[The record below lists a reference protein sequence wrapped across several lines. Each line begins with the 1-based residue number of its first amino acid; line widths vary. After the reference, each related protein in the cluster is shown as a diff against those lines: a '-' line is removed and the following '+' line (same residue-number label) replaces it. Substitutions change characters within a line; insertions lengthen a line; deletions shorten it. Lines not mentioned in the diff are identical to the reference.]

1 MKLNNLLKISLL
13 ALTFTFFQPVSPVS
27 AEMTPPPAPLYRDPM
42 FDGAADPVVVWN
54 RTEKSWWMLYT
65 ARRANVDAPDVSY
78 CYGCDIGVAS
88 SDDHGRTWVYRG
100 SLDLNIEPGRN
111 TFWAPDVVYFKG
123 TYHLFVA
130 YIQGARNHW
139 GGVKRL
145 AHYTSQNLWD
155 WKFDDFIKIDSAS
168 VIDASL
174 MQMPDGKWHIWYKDE
189 SRGSI
194 TMTAESDDL
203 FTWKVHDKPAIDGR
217 GHEGPKAF
225 RFQGSYWML
234 TDEWQ
239 GMRVYRS
246 DDAQTWTRQGLILD
260 KPSKRPEDT
269 PSGAHGDV
277 IVVKDRDGK
286 GEKAYIF
293 YFTHPGRKFHSENL
307 IGENGVLPYDLR
319 RSSIQ
324 AAELKLEN
332 GTLTCDRD
340 REFDFYLPDQE

>member
-1 MKLNNLLKISLL
+1 MKLNNIFHISLL
-13 ALTFTFFQPVSPVS
+13 TLTFAFLQPVPAVS

-54 RTEKSWWMLYT
+54 RAEKNWWMLYT
-65 ARRANVDAPDVSY
+65 ARRANVDAPDVAY

-100 SLDLNIEPGRN
+100 SLDLDIEPGRN

-130 YIQGARNHW
+130 YIQGVRSHW

-145 AHYTSQNLWD
+145 AHYTSKDLWN
-155 WKFDDFIKIDSAS
+155 WKFDDFIKINSAS

-194 TMTAESDDL
+194 TMTAESEDL

-277 IVVKDRDGK
+277 IVVKDREGK
-286 GEKAYIF
+286 GEKAYII